1 MLGLLLFLFQTIQML
16 KLCFKLKVKKKK
28 KTSSTPTNTQ
38 SLPSPK
44 KGNLSQ
50 LQK

>member
-16 KLCFKLKVKKKK
+16 KLCFKLKVKKPK
-28 KTSSTPTNTQ
+28 PTKTQ
-38 SLPSPK
+38 SLLSPK